1 MCQDHAVTMVDDAA
15 VGYVQ
20 GVLHV
25 LKMLHSLE
33 MPEAVVFSQQDSQRK
48 NGDINKA
55 LIDISVSSGKL

>member
-1 MCQDHAVTMVDDAA
+1 MVDDAA